1 MEGESGVTRSF
12 IDELHSSDM
21 QGDQMEGSSG
31 VTVSII
37 DEPHSWHVQGDQIE
51 GESMVLHEVSLINFI
66 LRISKEV
73 KWKGK
78 ACCYSKYHR
87 CT

>member
-1 MEGESGVTRSF
+1 MDG
-12 IDELHSSDM
+12 SSD
-21 QGDQMEGSSG
+21 

-37 DEPHSWHVQGDQIE
+37 DELHSWAIQGDQIE
-51 GESMVLHEVSLINFI
+51 GESMVLHEVSLMNLI
-66 LRISKEV
+66 LRISKEM

-78 ACCYSKYHR
+78 ACSYSKYHR